1 MNKHTVYNR
10 LEVFPTIDDL
20 NIAAAKFIVD
30 IANKAIAEKGKFI
43 ISFSGGHTPVKLYS
57 ILAKHPFREQIEWKK
72 TFIFWGDERC
82 VPLDDAQNNAHEAKV
97 TLLDKVKIPPSN
109 IHVIPVNLTPAE
121 AANKYELEIKDFFGN
136 EPMQFD
142 LVLLGLGENG
152 HTASLFPGAKILKEQ
167 AEGVREVFVEE
178 EKMSR
183 ITMTAPLINQAHH
196 ILFLVTGDKKA
207 EILENVMWVPYQPEK
222 YPAQLIKPVHG
233 DLRWFA
239 DSTAATGVLLKS
251 L

>member
-1 MNKHTVYNR
+1 MNKHTVYNH
-10 LEVFPTIDDL
+10 LEVFLTIDDL

-30 IANKAIAEKGKFI
+30 MANKAITEKGKFV
-43 ISFSGGHTPVKLYS
+43 ISFSGGQTPVKLYS
-57 ILAKHPFREQIEWKK
+57 ILAKSPFGEQIEWGK

-82 VPLDDAQNNAHEAKV
+82 VPLEDERNNAHQAKIK
-97 TLLDKVKIPPSN
+97 LLDKVNIPGSN
-109 IHVIPVNLTPAE
+109 IHPIQVNLTPPE
-121 AANKYELEIKDFFGN
+121 AANKYEKEIKDFFGD
-136 EPMQFD
+136 EPLQFD

-152 HTASLFPGAKILKEQ
+152 HTASLFPQAKILHEQ
-167 AEGVREVFVEE
+167 AEGVREVYVEE

-196 ILFLVTGDKKA
+196 ILFLVAGKNKA
-207 EILENVMWVPYQPEK
+207 EILETVMWAPYQPEK

-239 DSTAATGVLLKS
+239 DNAAAVPLLLKS